1 MSMLEHIGQTG
12 IAQRVF
18 GRLEGTWRG
27 DGSGYFPTIEAFD
40 YRETLTFERRDETTI
55 FYEQRTEKR
64 LRGQT
69 AFLTSHWESGFLR
82 ALEGESLELTNA
94 QSGGRSEVLM
104 GAIELTDG
112 IIRLNFVSKA
122 LTNDER
128 MVASMR
134 TFEIENDTL
143 RYQMKMRTTRVAELT
158 PHLEA
163 VLRRDK

>member
-1 MSMLEHIGQTG
+1 MLEHSGQAG
-12 IAQRVF
+12 IARRLLD
-18 GRLEGTWRG
+18 RLEGTWRG
-27 DGSGYFPTIEAFD
+27 HGSGYFPTIEAFD
-40 YRETLTFERRDETTI
+40 YSETLTFERRDETTI

-82 ALEGESLELTNA
+82 ALESGSLELTNA
-94 QSGGRSEVLM
+94 QSGGRSEVLI
-104 GAIELTDG
+104 GAIELTDL
-112 IIRLNFVSKA
+112 IIRMNFVSKV

-143 RYQMKMRTTRVAELT
+143 RYQMKMQTTRVAELT

-163 VLRRDK
+163 ILRRDQ

>member
-1 MSMLEHIGQTG
+1 MLEHLGQAG
-12 IAQRVF
+12 IAQHVLD
-18 GRLEGTWRG
+18 RLKGTWRG

-40 YRETLTFERRDETTI
+40 YRETFTFERRDETTI

-64 LRGQT
+64 LRGQA

-82 ALEGESLELTNA
+82 ALESGSLELTNA

-104 GAIELTDG
+104 GAIELTDR
-112 IIRLNFVSKA
+112 IIRLNFVSKV

-143 RYQMKMRTTRVAELT
+143 RYQMKMQTTRVAELT

-163 VLRRDK
+163 ILRRDQ

>member
-1 MSMLEHIGQTG
+1 MLEHLSQAG
-12 IAQRVF
+12 IPQRVLD
-18 GRLEGTWRG
+18 RVEGTWRG

-40 YRETLTFERRDETTI
+40 YRETLTFVRRDEATI

-82 ALEGESLELTNA
+82 ALESGSLELTNA

-104 GAIELTDG
+104 GAIELTDR
-112 IIRLNFVSKA
+112 IIRLNFVSKV

-143 RYQMKMRTTRVAELT
+143 RYQMKMQTTRVAELT

-163 VLRRDK
+163 ILRRDQ

>member
-1 MSMLEHIGQTG
+1 MIEHSGQTG
-12 IAQRVF
+12 IARRVLD
-18 GRLEGTWRG
+18 RLEGTWRG

-82 ALEGESLELTNA
+82 ALEDESLELTNA
-94 QSGGRSEVLM
+94 QSGGRSEVLI
-104 GAIELTDG
+104 GGIEFTDRV
-112 IIRLNFVSKA
+112 IRLNFVSKA
-122 LTNDER
+122 LTNDGR

-134 TFEIENDTL
+134 AFEIENDTL
-143 RYQMKMRTTRVAELT
+143 RYQMKMRTTLVAELT

-163 VLRRDK
+163 VLRREK

>member
-1 MSMLEHIGQTG
+1 MLRHLGQAG
-12 IAQRVF
+12 IARHVLD
-18 GRLEGTWRG
+18 RLEGTWRG
-27 DGSGYFPTIEAFD
+27 DGSGYFPTIESFD

-82 ALEGESLELTNA
+82 ALESGSLELTNA
-94 QSGGRSEVLM
+94 QSGGRSEVLI
-104 GAIELTDG
+104 GAIELTDLR
-112 IIRLNFVSKA
+112 IRMNFVSKV

-143 RYQMKMRTTRVAELT
+143 RYQMKMQTTRVAELT

-163 VLRRDK
+163 VLRRDQ

>member
-1 MSMLEHIGQTG
+1 MLEHLGQAG
-12 IAQRVF
+12 IAQRVLD
-18 GRLEGTWRG
+18 RLEGTWRG
-27 DGSGYFPTIEAFD
+27 GGSGYFPTIEAFD

-64 LRGQT
+64 LCGQT
-69 AFLTSHWESGFLR
+69 AFLTSHWESGFMR
-82 ALEGESLELTNA
+82 ALESGSLELTNA
-94 QSGGRSEVLM
+94 QSGGRSEVLI
-104 GAIELTDG
+104 GTIEQTDL
-112 IIRLNFVSKA
+112 IIRMNFVSKV

-143 RYQMKMRTTRVAELT
+143 RYQMKMQTTRVAELT

-163 VLRRDK
+163 ILRRDQ